1 MRRGTSG
8 QRRKVAEAKR
18 VVQLALGDAVRGD
31 HPQVTKSVPS
41 AQAEPVQPKD
51 ESVRVLSLGE
61 VAARLG
67 ISRDE
72 VERMV
77 EAGKMRAADGGVD
90 SSRTDERGGAA
101 APPEPSLGRH
111 NGSAP

>member
-1 MRRGTSG
+1 M
-8 QRRKVAEAKR
+8 
-18 VVQLALGDAVRGD
+18 VQLALGDAVRGD

-77 EAGKMRAADGGVD
+77 EAGKMRALMAGWTVVVPT
-90 SSRTDERGGAA
+90 SEVERLRRPSRA
-101 APPEPSLGRH
+101 
-111 NGSAP
+111 